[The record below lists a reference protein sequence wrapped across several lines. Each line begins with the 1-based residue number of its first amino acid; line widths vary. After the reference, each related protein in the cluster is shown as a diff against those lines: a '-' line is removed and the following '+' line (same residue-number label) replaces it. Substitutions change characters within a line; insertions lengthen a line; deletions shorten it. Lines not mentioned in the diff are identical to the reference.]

1 MVQVGVVYKSDGNVD
16 IRSLP
21 LSVKLKVLVS
31 HTIDNS
37 VFLSGDLSKLDGLK
51 EEAMLKKVD
60 RYMEAINSYLSDP
73 KFDNESELYV
83 IYDVDDQEIVKT
95 ALSHPEYSIY
105 AKQYV
110 KFNSDLVAL
119 QAILSGVVILR
130 RVL

>member
-16 IRSLP
+16 VRSLP
-21 LSVKLKVLVS
+21 LNVKLKVLIS

-37 VFLSGDLSKLDGLK
+37 VFLSGNLSKFDLLK
-51 EEAMLKKVD
+51 EDEMLKKVD
-60 RYMEAINSYLSDP
+60 RYTEAINSYLSDP
-73 KFDNESELYV
+73 KFDNESELYI
-83 IYDVDDQEIVKT
+83 IYNIDDQDIVKT
-95 ALSHPEYSIY
+95 ALGHPEYSIY

-119 QAILSGVVILR
+119 QAVLSGVVILR

>member
-1 MVQVGVVYKSDGNVD
+1 MIKVGTVYKSDGNVD

-21 LSVKLKVLVS
+21 LNVKLKVLIS

-60 RYMEAINSYLSDP
+60 RYIEAINSYLSDP
-73 KFDNESELYV
+73 KFDDEPELYI
-83 IYDVDDQEIVKT
+83 IYDIDDQEAVKS
-95 ALSHPEYSIY
+95 ALGHPEYSIY
-105 AKQYV
+105 TKQYV